1 MHGFLC
7 IEIQWWLASM
17 ARCGSHLLWVLY
29 KKESKRRKWL
39 QLATPST
46 ATPSPPTPH
55 QLYYLCYF
63 SSLLNAMITLFQLFT
78 LDQWYK
84 IYNDLTKVSS
94 VAFTC
99 TYILLWVW
107 IGSFVF
113 RNLFVGIMGEYTR
126 LRAFHI
132 M

>member
-1 MHGFLC
+1 MKVIRASCPWHGNLC
-7 IEIQWWLASM
+7 
-17 ARCGSHLLWVLY
+17 
-29 KKESKRRKWL
+29 
-39 QLATPST
+39 
-46 ATPSPPTPH
+46 
-55 QLYYLCYF
+55 

-113 RNLFVGIMGEYTR
+113 RNLFVGIMGEYAYACES
-126 LRAFHI
+126 LSGI
-132 M
+132 